1 MYKLW
6 YLESSQKKTIIH
18 HDMVFNK
25 EEFFGLKSDGSFCQD
40 GSIYQDYNVGV
51 KIVLTPLES

>member
-1 MYKLW
+1 
-6 YLESSQKKTIIH
+6 
-18 HDMVFNK
+18 MVFNK

-51 KIVLTPLES
+51 KIVLTPLESQKAIGLGSLTQFQEDNSS